1 MKSITRFVLK
11 RPVTVIMAVLCLIYF
26 GLSSVLGMPME
37 LSPETEMPILMVMTA
52 YPGASPEDV
61 NELVTK
67 QLEEEAGS
75 LSGVKTV
82 GSTSSENI
90 SVMTLQYE
98 YGTDIDEAYDDLKKK
113 VDLVAADLPE
123 DAQTPVIMEMDSEA
137 KADITLAIDH
147 LTMENLYSYVEGE
160 LVPEFEKIPAAADVS
175 LQGGTEEYVK
185 IELIQEK
192 ISQYGVSM
200 ATIAADIQTADLSY
214 PAGDTRVGSQN
225 LAVSTR
231 MNYDTVELLKQIPL
245 TTAGGGTVYLEDVAK
260 VYPSSKERDS
270 IARYQGEDTISLAVT
285 KQQSVTAVELSEQV
299 KEAVD
304 ALLARD
310 SDLRIRIINDSAD
323 SIRSSLSSAAFSL
336 FLAVVIA
343 MVIIWLFFGELKA
356 SLIVG
361 SSIPL
366 SILATLI
373 LMSRMGFSL
382 NMITLN
388 SLVLG
393 VGMMVDNSI
402 VVLESCFRMSEGK
415 GIGFLEYREHALEG
429 TGTVAASIMGGTAT
443 TCVVFLPLAFMKGMS
458 AQVFGPLAYTIVFCM
473 VASLFSAITI
483 VPLCYMTYKPVEKK
497 KAPLSGL
504 MEELQ
509 EGYRK
514 LMRKLLNRKKTVM
527 AVTFGLLVFSLFL
540 ASRLD
545 VELMGSDDQ
554 GEIEITVDIRP
565 GLITDKIDD
574 VLRQVEAVIADD
586 PNLESYL
593 TSYGGSMLSDTASAT
608 VYAYLTDDRDRETA
622 EVAGQWRQEL
632 SGIKNC
638 NITVE
643 TAASMAMMTIETGD
657 YEVILEGADY
667 DKVKQAADEITRQLK
682 DRKDVTKIHSD
693 AENASPTVEIRVDA
707 LKARA
712 AGFNAAQIGGAVRNM
727 VSGVE
732 ATEIEV
738 DGEELSVQ
746 VEYADG
752 EYETID
758 QIKGIV
764 LPAAGGGS
772 VALTDLA
779 QVLYVDSPASVS
791 RKDKQYT
798 VTISGS
804 YTELAGRDTEKEI
817 METIVK
823 PNLTEGVTIGTNSQ
837 DTALGEEFA
846 SLFSAIATAV
856 FLVFVVMAAQ
866 FESPKYSLMVMT
878 TIPFSL
884 IGAFGL
890 LFLTG
895 CSISMVSLIGFLIL
909 IGTVVN
915 NGILFVDTANQY
927 RETMDMDTAL
937 VEAGAT
943 RIRPML
949 MTSLTTIIAMI
960 PVAMALGDAGNM
972 TQGLAIVDIGGM
984 TASTILALLMLP
996 AYYKVMSGKKT
1007 EDRTVLD

>member
-1 MKSITRFVLK
+1 MKTITRFVLK
-11 RPVTVIMAVLCLIYF
+11 RPVTVVMAVLCLIYF

-37 LSPETEMPILMVMTA
+37 LSPETEMPILMVMTS

-61 NELVTK
+61 SELVTK
-67 QLEEEAGS
+67 ELEEEAAA

-82 GSTSSENI
+82 SSMSSENI
-90 SVMTLQYE
+90 SVVTLQYE

-113 VDLVAADLPE
+113 VDLVAADLPA
-123 DAQTPVIMEMDSEA
+123 DAETPVIMEMDSSA
-137 KADITLAIDH
+137 SADITLAIDH
-147 LTMENLYSYVEGE
+147 LTKKDNLYSYVEGE

-175 LQGGTEEYVK
+175 LQGGTEDYVK
-185 IELIQEK
+185 IELIPEK
-192 ISQYGVSM
+192 VSQYQVSM
-200 ATIAADIQTADLSY
+200 TTIAADIQTADLSY
-214 PAGDTRVGSQN
+214 PAGDIRLGDQDMA
-225 LAVSTR
+225 LSTR

-245 TTAGGGTVYLEDVAK
+245 TAPGEGTVYLEDVAQ
-260 VYPSSKERDS
+260 VSTSSKERDS

-299 KEAVD
+299 KETID
-304 ALLARD
+304 TLLSRD
-310 SDLRIRIINDSAD
+310 SDLRISIINDSAD

-336 FLAVVIA
+336 FLAVVVA
-343 MVIIWLFFGELKA
+343 MIIIWLFFGELRA

-366 SILATLI
+366 SILAALI
-373 LMSRMGFSL
+373 CMSRMGFSL

-402 VVLESCFRMSEGK
+402 VVLESCFRMSGGK
-415 GIGFLEYREHALEG
+415 KNGFLEYREYALEG
-429 TGTVAASIMGGTAT
+429 TATVVNSIMGGTAT
-443 TCVVFLPLAFMKGMS
+443 TCVVFLPLAFMEGMS

-473 VASLFSAITI
+473 AASLFSAITI
-483 VPLCYMTYKPVEKK
+483 VPLCYMTYKPVEKE
-497 KAPLSGL
+497 KAPLSRLMEALQDGYRGL
-504 MEELQ
+504 M
-509 EGYRK
+509 RI
-514 LMRKLLNRKKTVM
+514 LLKRKKTVM
-527 AVTFGLLVFSLFL
+527 GVTVGLLAFSLFL

-554 GEIEITVDIRP
+554 GEIEITVEIRP
-565 GLITDKIDD
+565 GLNTDRIDE
-574 VLRQVEAVIADD
+574 VLREVEAVIAGD
-586 PNLESYL
+586 PNLDSYL
-593 TSYGGSMLSDTASAT
+593 TTYGGSMLSDTASAT
-608 VYAYLTDDRDRETA
+608 IYAYLTDERDLETA
-622 EVAGQWRQEL
+622 AVASQWRQEL

-638 NITVE
+638 NITVD
-643 TAASMAMMTIETGD
+643 TAASMAMMTVETGD

-667 DKVKQAADEITRQLK
+667 DEVKESADRIADKLK
-682 DRKDVTKIHSD
+682 TRKDVTKIHSD

-712 AGFNAAQIGGAVRNM
+712 AGYNAAELGAAVRNV

-779 QVLYVDSPASVS
+779 EVRFVDSPASIS

-804 YTELAGRDTEKEI
+804 YTELAARNTEQEI
-817 METIVK
+817 MDGVVL
-823 PNLTEGVTIGTNSQ
+823 PNLGEGVSIGTNSQ

-890 LFLTG
+890 LFLTD

-927 RETMDMDTAL
+927 KETMDMDTAL

-960 PVAMALGDAGNM
+960 PVAMAFGDAGNM

-996 AYYKVMSGKKT
+996 VYYKVMSGKKET
-1007 EDRTVLD
+1007 IS

>member
-1 MKSITRFVLK
+1 MKTITRFVLK
-11 RPVTVIMAVLCLIYF
+11 RPVTVVMAVLCLIYF

-37 LSPETEMPILMVMTA
+37 LSPETEMPILMVMTS

-61 NELVTK
+61 SELVTK
-67 QLEEEAGS
+67 ELEEEAAA

-82 GSTSSENI
+82 SSTSSENI
-90 SVMTLQYE
+90 SVVTLQYE

-113 VDLVAADLPE
+113 VDLVAADLPA
-123 DAQTPVIMEMDSEA
+123 DAETPVIMEMDSSA
-137 KADITLAIDH
+137 SADITLAIDH
-147 LTMENLYSYVEGE
+147 LTKKDNLYSYVEGE

-175 LQGGTEEYVK
+175 LQGGTEDYVK
-185 IELIQEK
+185 IELIPEK
-192 ISQYGVSM
+192 VSQYQVSM
-200 ATIAADIQTADLSY
+200 TTIAADIQTADLSY
-214 PAGDTRVGSQN
+214 PAGDIRLGDQDMA
-225 LAVSTR
+225 LSTR

-245 TTAGGGTVYLEDVAK
+245 TAPGEGTVYLEDVAQ
-260 VYPSSKERDS
+260 VSTSSKERDS

-299 KEAVD
+299 KETID
-304 ALLARD
+304 TLLSRD
-310 SDLRIRIINDSAD
+310 SDLRISIINDSAD

-336 FLAVVIA
+336 FLAVVVA
-343 MVIIWLFFGELKA
+343 MIIIWLFFGELRA

-366 SILATLI
+366 SILAALI
-373 LMSRMGFSL
+373 CMSRMGFSL

-402 VVLESCFRMSEGK
+402 VVLESCFRMSGGK
-415 GIGFLEYREHALEG
+415 KNGFLEYREYALEG
-429 TGTVAASIMGGTAT
+429 TATVVNSIMGGTAT
-443 TCVVFLPLAFMKGMS
+443 TCVVFLPLAFMEGMS

-473 VASLFSAITI
+473 AASLFSAITI
-483 VPLCYMTYKPVEKK
+483 VPLCYMTYKPVEKE
-497 KAPLSGL
+497 KAPLSRLMEALQDGYRGL
-504 MEELQ
+504 M
-509 EGYRK
+509 RI
-514 LMRKLLNRKKTVM
+514 LLKRKKTVM
-527 AVTFGLLVFSLFL
+527 GVTVGLLAFSLFL

-554 GEIEITVDIRP
+554 GEIEITVEIRP
-565 GLITDKIDD
+565 GLNTDRIDE
-574 VLRQVEAVIADD
+574 VLREVEAVIAGD
-586 PNLESYL
+586 PNLDSYL
-593 TSYGGSMLSDTASAT
+593 TDE
-608 VYAYLTDDRDRETA
+608 RDLETA
-622 EVAGQWRQEL
+622 AVASQWRQEL

-638 NITVE
+638 NITLD
-643 TAASMAMMTIETGD
+643 TAASMAMMTVETGD

-667 DKVKQAADEITRQLK
+667 DEVKESADRIADKLK
-682 DRKDVTKIHSD
+682 TRKDVTKIHSD

-712 AGFNAAQIGGAVRNM
+712 AGYNAAELGAAVRNV

-779 QVLYVDSPASVS
+779 EVRFVDSPASIS

-804 YTELAGRDTEKEI
+804 YTELAARNTEQEI
-817 METIVK
+817 MDGVVL
-823 PNLTEGVTIGTNSQ
+823 PNLGEGVSIGTNSQ

-890 LFLTG
+890 LFLTD

-927 RETMDMDTAL
+927 KETMDMDTAL

-960 PVAMALGDAGNM
+960 PVAMAFGDAGNM

-996 AYYKVMSGKKT
+996 VYYKVMSGKKET
-1007 EDRTVLD
+1007 IS

>member
-37 LSPETEMPILMVMTA
+37 LSPETEMPILIVVTA

-61 NELVTK
+61 SELVTK
-67 QLEEEAGS
+67 ELEEEAAS
-75 LSGVKTV
+75 LSAVKTI
-82 GSTSSENI
+82 SSASSENL

-113 VDLVAADLPE
+113 VDLVSADFPA
-123 DAQTPVIMEMDSEA
+123 DVQIPVIMEMDSEA
-137 KADITLAIDH
+137 SADITLAVDH
-147 LTMENLYSYVEGE
+147 LSMENLYSYVEGE

-192 ISQYGVSM
+192 VSQYGVSM
-200 ATIAADIQTADLSY
+200 ASIAADIQTADLSY
-214 PAGDTRVGSQN
+214 PAGDTRVGSQKM
-225 LAVSTR
+225 AVSTR
-231 MNYDTVELLKQIPL
+231 MNYDTVERLKQIPL
-245 TTAGGGTVYLEDVAK
+245 TTMADGTVYLEDVAR
-260 VYPSSKERDS
+260 VGLSSKDRES

-285 KQQSVTAVELSEQV
+285 KQQSVTAVELSQQV
-299 KEAVD
+299 KKMIESLQAK
-304 ALLARD
+304 D
-310 SDLRIRIINDSAD
+310 SDLRISIINDTAD

-343 MVIIWLFFGELKA
+343 MAIIWLFFGEMKA

-415 GIGFLEYREHALEG
+415 DAGFLEYRQYALEG
-429 TGTVAASIMGGTAT
+429 TGAVASSVMGGTTT

-483 VPLCYMTYKPVEKK
+483 VPLCYMTYKPVEKE
-497 KAPLSGL
+497 KAPLAGL

-509 EGYRK
+509 DGYRK
-514 LMRKLLNRKKTVM
+514 LMRFLLNKKKTVM
-527 AVTFGLLVFSLFL
+527 TVTIGLLAFSFFV
-540 ASRLD
+540 AGRLD

-574 VLRQVEAVIADD
+574 VLKEVEAVITKE

-593 TSYGGSMLSDTASAT
+593 TSYGGGMMSDNTSAT
-608 VYAYLTDDRDRETA
+608 IYAYLIDHRDQETA
-622 EVAGQWRQEL
+622 AVARQWRQEL

-638 NITVE
+638 NISVE
-643 TAASMAMMTIETGD
+643 TAASTAMMTVETGD

-667 DKVKQAADEITRQLK
+667 EKVKQSSERITQELK
-682 DRKDVTKIHSD
+682 VRKDVAKIHSD

-712 AGFNAAQIGGAVRNM
+712 AGLNAAQVGAAVRNV

-732 ATEIEV
+732 AAEIEV
-738 DGEELSVQ
+738 NGEELTVL

-752 EYETID
+752 EYENID

-779 QVLYVDSPASVS
+779 EVLFVDSPASIS

-798 VTISGS
+798 VTISGY
-804 YTELAGRDTEKEI
+804 YTELATKNTENEI
-817 METIVK
+817 MSEIVR
-823 PNLTEGVTIGTNSQ
+823 PNLEEGVSIGVNAQ
-837 DTALGEEFA
+837 DTTLGEEFA

-927 RETMDMDTAL
+927 RGTMDLDTAL

-984 TASTILALLMLP
+984 MASTILALLMLP
-996 AYYKVMSGKKT
+996 VYYKIMSRKSNT
-1007 EDRTVLD
+1007 

>member
-1 MKSITRFVLK
+1 MKTITRFVLK
-11 RPVTVIMAVLCLIYF
+11 RPVTVVMAVLCLIYF

-37 LSPETEMPILMVMTA
+37 LSPETEMPILMVMTS

-61 NELVTK
+61 SELVTK
-67 QLEEEAGS
+67 ELEEEAAA

-82 GSTSSENI
+82 SSTSSENI
-90 SVMTLQYE
+90 SVVTLQYE

-113 VDLVAADLPE
+113 VDLVAADLPA
-123 DAQTPVIMEMDSEA
+123 DAETPVIMEMDSSA
-137 KADITLAIDH
+137 SADITLAIDH
-147 LTMENLYSYVEGE
+147 LTKKDNLYSYVEGE

-175 LQGGTEEYVK
+175 LQGGTEDYVK
-185 IELIQEK
+185 IELIPEK
-192 ISQYGVSM
+192 VSQYQVSM
-200 ATIAADIQTADLSY
+200 TTIAADIQTADLSY
-214 PAGDTRVGSQN
+214 PAGDIRLGDQDMA
-225 LAVSTR
+225 LSTR

-245 TTAGGGTVYLEDVAK
+245 TAPGEGTVYLEDVAQ
-260 VYPSSKERDS
+260 VSTSSKERDS

-299 KEAVD
+299 KETID
-304 ALLARD
+304 TLLSRD
-310 SDLRIRIINDSAD
+310 SDLRISIINDSAD

-336 FLAVVIA
+336 FLAVVVA
-343 MVIIWLFFGELKA
+343 MIIIWLFFGELRA

-366 SILATLI
+366 SILAALI
-373 LMSRMGFSL
+373 CMSRMGFSL

-402 VVLESCFRMSEGK
+402 VVLESCFRMSGGK
-415 GIGFLEYREHALEG
+415 KNGFLEYREYALEG
-429 TGTVAASIMGGTAT
+429 TATVVNSIMGGTAT
-443 TCVVFLPLAFMKGMS
+443 TCVVFLPLAFMEGMS

-473 VASLFSAITI
+473 AASLFSAITI
-483 VPLCYMTYKPVEKK
+483 VPLCYMTYKPVEKE
-497 KAPLSGL
+497 KAPLSRLMEALQDGYRGL
-504 MEELQ
+504 M
-509 EGYRK
+509 RI
-514 LMRKLLNRKKTVM
+514 LLKRKKTVM
-527 AVTFGLLVFSLFL
+527 GVTVGLLAFSLFL

-554 GEIEITVDIRP
+554 GEIEITVEIRP
-565 GLITDKIDD
+565 GLNTDRIDE
-574 VLRQVEAVIADD
+574 VLREVEAVIAGD
-586 PNLESYL
+586 PNLDSYL
-593 TSYGGSMLSDTASAT
+593 TTYGGSMLSDTASAT
-608 VYAYLTDDRDRETA
+608 IYAYLTDERDLETA
-622 EVAGQWRQEL
+622 AVASQWRQEL

-638 NITVE
+638 NITVD
-643 TAASMAMMTIETGD
+643 TAASMAMMTVETGD

-667 DKVKQAADEITRQLK
+667 DEVKESADRIADKLK
-682 DRKDVTKIHSD
+682 TRKDVTKIHSD

-712 AGFNAAQIGGAVRNM
+712 AGYNAAELGAAVRNV

-779 QVLYVDSPASVS
+779 EVRFVDSPASIS

-804 YTELAGRDTEKEI
+804 YTELAARNTEQEI
-817 METIVK
+817 MDGVVL
-823 PNLTEGVTIGTNSQ
+823 PNLGEGVSIGTNSQ

-890 LFLTG
+890 LFLTD

-927 RETMDMDTAL
+927 KETMDMDTAL

-960 PVAMALGDAGNM
+960 PVAMAFGDAGNM

-996 AYYKVMSGKKT
+996 VYYKVMSGKKET
-1007 EDRTVLD
+1007 IS